1 MKNKNQK
8 IPEHEYSKIVERRER
23 GELIREIS
31 ASYGVIDR
39 TIYNIINKYKKNPEY
54 IDKQAKDNRDILKQK
69 ILELAKLGNFNIIF
83 TD

>member
-8 IPEHEYSKIVERRER
+8 IPEHEYSKIVERREN